1 MTIHHRFLNPK
12 SGLEVFLSAISELK
26 TNEDIQNLVG
36 RFVILCFESNFP
48 EIAFK
53 MIQIHRQIPFIE
65 SNYDQIASHL
75 SNLGHTYLH
84 ANPIFTCKLWNK
96 SVELAQS
103 EREKTH
109 AMLNSFVGDLYANK
123 NFRSDEE
130 INELESRIQF
140 QGVENQMIL
149 LSLYK
154 GVLFFNKK
162 KLEEAK
168 YHFGIGLRK
177 SQQTSIKFLEWE
189 CHNNIAL
196 YYLLNNQNQFALRYL
211 EKASLIIK
219 DTVTFYY
226 ESHNGIALASELA
239 LKKLEHLNFS
249 PNTSP
254 FPIFNELPE
263 GIPSI
268 SGNHNALLFNLFQL
282 SDIKEFS
289 QLSEFFDSSFYGNNV
304 FTAEYFRDFYLCN
317 SEEHPL
323 LVTFKDKKLILAL

>member
-1 MTIHHRFLNPK
+1 
-12 SGLEVFLSAISELK
+12 LSAISELK

-84 ANPIFTCKLWNK
+84 TNPGITCHLWNI

-109 AMLNSFVGDLYANK
+109 AMLNSFVGDLYANS
-123 NFRSDEE
+123 NFRSDDE

-149 LSLYK
+149 FSLYK
-154 GVLFFNKK
+154 GVLCFNKNEF
-162 KLEEAK
+162 EEARH
-168 YHFGIGLRK
+168 HFGIGLRK
-177 SQQTSIKFLEWE
+177 AQQKSIKFLEWE

-196 YYLLNNQNQFALRYL
+196 FYLLNNQNHLALRYL

-219 DTVTFYY
+219 DTVTFYH
-226 ESHNGIALASELA
+226 EGHNAITLASELV
-239 LKKLEHLNFS
+239 LKKLKHLNLP
-249 PNTSP
+249 PNSSP

-263 GIPSI
+263 SIPAI

-282 SDIKEFS
+282 SDTKEFS
-289 QLSEFFDSSFYGNNV
+289 QLSKFFKSSFNGNSV
-304 FTAEYFRDFYLCN
+304 ITSEYFKDFYLCN
-317 SEEHPL
+317 SGEHPL
-323 LVTFKDKKLILAL
+323 LVKIQDKKLILAL